1 MDKIFILVGIGAGYV
16 YLNYEKIKL
25 KYLKYEAT
33 SKSKQLVV
41 NFFKQEIKKDPFITL
56 EDAILKFE
64 DPNLDYKS
72 LDEMSKKKG
81 RSIECYIKAYENLFS
96 KAKKN
101 LNY

>member
-25 KYLKYEAT
+25 NYLKYEAT

-64 DPNLDYKS
+64 DPNLNYKS